1 MLHLL
6 KRHPIPIAAHF
17 EHVLV
22 LTYAFPCDLLVPLLP
37 PGLELDTFGD
47 HAFLAVATVQTRD
60 LRPAFLPKAFGRG
73 FFLTGYRLFTRL
85 KLANGQVLRG
95 LRILR
100 SDTDSAF
107 MVSWGNRLTRCGYR
121 IAEVQCRK
129 ENGLLHMDVKT
140 PTGEA
145 DLELTA
151 NISNIP
157 GPLPQGSPFPNVET
171 ARRFAGPLPH
181 TFDYEPESHSMI
193 VVRGRRSQSR
203 SRFGEAPFSSRH
215 HSAKVTLCWRMHFIW
230 RMSLTVGSADGEN
243 NSQERSGG
251 ARPGSASHM
260 AESVIGVDR

>member
-47 HAFLAVATVQTRD
+47 SAFLAVATVQTRD

-100 SDTDSAF
+100 SDTDSAW
-107 MVSWGNRLTRCGYR
+107 MVKWGNRLTRYGYR
-121 IAEVQCRK
+121 KAEVQSRK
-129 ENGLLHMDVKT
+129 QSGRLHLEVKT
-140 PTGEA
+140 PDGEA

-151 NISNIP
+151 NISAIP
-157 GPLPQGSPFPNVET
+157 GPLPPGSPFASVEQ

-181 TFDYEPESHSMI
+181 TFDYEPQTHSMI
-193 VVRGRRSQSR
+193 VVRGRRSNWNPQPLEVQVHRNTFIQMPPFNSGKVVLANAFYLEDVPYGWDR
-203 SRFGEAPFSSRH
+203 GWREQLPGE
-215 HSAKVTLCWRMHFIW
+215 
-230 RMSLTVGSADGEN
+230 
-243 NSQERSGG
+243 
-251 ARPGSASHM
+251 
-260 AESVIGVDR
+260 